1 MKNTMINTM
10 IINQLNEVVDSIAS
24 RNNSG
29 GNIPSSLSK
38 KVGLALSVLTSD
50 KGELYST
57 DFIG

>member
-1 MKNTMINTM
+1 MKNKMINTM
-10 IINQLNEVVDSIAS
+10 IINQLNEIVDSIAR
-24 RNNSG
+24 RNSSG

-50 KGELYST
+50 KGELLTT

>member
-38 KVGLALSVLTSD
+38 KVLN
-50 KGELYST
+50 EQFEIYLYLGIT
-57 DFIG
+57 

>member
-1 MKNTMINTM
+1 MINTM

-50 KGELYST
+50 KGELYNT

>member
-10 IINQLNEVVDSIAS
+10 IINQLNEVVDSIAR
-24 RNNSG
+24 RNSIG

-50 KGELYST
+50 KGELYNT